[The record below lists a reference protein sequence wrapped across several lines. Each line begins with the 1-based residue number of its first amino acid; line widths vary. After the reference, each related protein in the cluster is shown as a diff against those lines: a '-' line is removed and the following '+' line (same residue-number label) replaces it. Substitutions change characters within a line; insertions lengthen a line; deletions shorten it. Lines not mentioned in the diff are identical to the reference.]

1 MKLLE
6 QFFLRALF
14 SVRRGC
20 CSLHQAIP
28 HPDPVAILGVI
39 SAIII
44 QDDIDLYQS

>member
-6 QFFLRALF
+6 QFFLKAFF
-14 SVRRGC
+14 SLRRG
-20 CSLHQAIP
+20 SLHQAIP

>member
-14 SVRRGC
+14 SLRRGC
-20 CSLHQAIP
+20 LHQAIR
-28 HPDPVAILGVI
+28 HPDPVAILSVI